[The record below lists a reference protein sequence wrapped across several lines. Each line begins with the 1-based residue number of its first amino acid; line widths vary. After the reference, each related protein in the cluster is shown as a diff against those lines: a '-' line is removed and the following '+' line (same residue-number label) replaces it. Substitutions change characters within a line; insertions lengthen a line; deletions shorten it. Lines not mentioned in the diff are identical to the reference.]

1 MEIHCLAYLA
11 VFIETEN
18 NFLLKNKNKN
28 QWKMRSGFLSHLGIL
43 EHLSQQKQNLSI
55 NIYGDVL

>member
-1 MEIHCLAYLA
+1 
-11 VFIETEN
+11 
-18 NFLLKNKNKN
+18 
-28 QWKMRSGFLSHLGIL
+28 MRSGFLSHLGIL